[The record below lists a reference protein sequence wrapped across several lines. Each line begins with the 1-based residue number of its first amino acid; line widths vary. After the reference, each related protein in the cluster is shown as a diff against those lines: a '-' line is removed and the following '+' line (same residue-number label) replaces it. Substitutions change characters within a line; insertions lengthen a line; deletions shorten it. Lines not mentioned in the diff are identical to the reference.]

1 VHRAHDAGQP
11 ELCELERTQRGGDG
25 FEGHLPGGHRRGGRA
40 ALAAFEA
47 KWNRKYPSIG
57 ALWRRN
63 WQGIVPFF
71 QFSPE
76 IRKIVYTTNAIE
88 SLNMSLRK
96 AIKIRGP
103 FPSED
108 AALKVMYLALRNLA
122 GKWHSVQNWREA
134 LNCFAMLWDN
144 RFPATT

>member
-1 VHRAHDAGQP
+1 MFRLSLVR
-11 ELCELERTQRGGDG
+11 
-25 FEGHLPGGHRRGGRA
+25 
-40 ALAAFEA
+40 
-47 KWNRKYPSIG
+47 
-57 ALWRRN
+57 
-63 WQGIVPFF
+63 

-88 SLNMSLRK
+88 RLNMSLRK
-96 AIKIRGP
+96 AIKVRDP

-134 LNCFAMLWDN
+134 LNCFAMFWED

>member
-1 VHRAHDAGQP
+1 VDKPHQA
-11 ELCELERTQRGGDG
+11 C
-25 FEGHLPGGHRRGGRA
+25 
-40 ALAAFEA
+40 
-47 KWNRKYPSIG
+47 Y
-57 ALWRRN
+57 
-63 WQGIVPFF
+63 QGCSKAEPQID
-71 QFSPE
+71 
-76 IRKIVYTTNAIE
+76 TNAIE

-134 LNCFAMLWDN
+134 LNCFAMLWED